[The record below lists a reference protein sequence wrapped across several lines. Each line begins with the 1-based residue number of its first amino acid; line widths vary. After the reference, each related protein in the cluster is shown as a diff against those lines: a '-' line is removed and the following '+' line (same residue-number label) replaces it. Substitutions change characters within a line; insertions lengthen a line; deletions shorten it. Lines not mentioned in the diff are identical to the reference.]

1 MKIHIPGP
9 IGGIEVARREHGL
22 KRMTELL
29 VPIRVAPKP
38 RLEHFWLE
46 RIRRA
51 VAHDRFLPVD
61 ELHGLFPLWI
71 ECDQANPPI

>member
-22 KRMTELL
+22 ERMTELF

-46 RIRRA
+46 
-51 VAHDRFLPVD
+51 
-61 ELHGLFPLWI
+61 
-71 ECDQANPPI
+71 